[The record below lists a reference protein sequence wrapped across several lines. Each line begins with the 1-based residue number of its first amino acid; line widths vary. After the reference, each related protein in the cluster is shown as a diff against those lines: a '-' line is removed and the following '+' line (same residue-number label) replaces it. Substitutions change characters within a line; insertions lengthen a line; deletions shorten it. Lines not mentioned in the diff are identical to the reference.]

1 MSSSTQQLN
10 SSDQR
15 EYDEGKNRNP
25 DGRVESGNLVAEIG
39 VAKTS
44 RLSSLGPGLNLIIVK
59 STYPKNYNG
68 LQSNDCEEWCK

>member
-25 DGRVESGNLVAEIG
+25 DGRVESRNLVAEIG

-44 RLSSLGPGLNLIIVK
+44 RFSILDPGL
-59 STYPKNYNG
+59 S
-68 LQSNDCEEWCK
+68 